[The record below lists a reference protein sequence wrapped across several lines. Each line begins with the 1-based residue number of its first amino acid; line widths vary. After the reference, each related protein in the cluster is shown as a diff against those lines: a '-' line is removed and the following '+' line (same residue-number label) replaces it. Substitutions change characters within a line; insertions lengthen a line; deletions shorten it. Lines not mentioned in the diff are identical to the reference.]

1 MAKLTQTVIT
11 RESVKED
18 LLTLSGGNKKLL
30 LYLGV
35 ASTVL
40 VFPVLAMLVEFLIHD
55 ITNQN
60 GALEIFF
67 SFLSVLSIA
76 ILPGVFFLMYFL
88 SHADVRKIKKGMFTV
103 KTDKVVYMA
112 EKLKYTGRSTR
123 LVKVFEFRDSGE
135 VEIDGG
141 TYEYTSHGDE
151 FYLVF
156 IDGVKTPSLTY
167 ACKIYDYNE

>member
-11 RESVKED
+11 RDSVKES

-40 VFPVLAMLVEFLIHD
+40 VFPVLAMLMEFLIHD
-55 ITNQN
+55 ITYQN

-67 SFLSVLSIA
+67 SFLSLLSIA

-88 SHADVRKIKKGMFTV
+88 SHASVRKVKKGMFTV
-103 KTDKVVYMA
+103 KTDKVTYMA
-112 EKLKYTGRSTR
+112 EKMKYTGGSTR

-135 VEIDGG
+135 VEVDSG
-141 TYEYTSHGDE
+141 TYSYTSHGDE

-156 IDGVKTPSLTY
+156 IDGDKSPSLIY

>member
-18 LLTLSGGNKKLL
+18 LLALSGGNKKLL

-40 VFPVLAMLVEFLIHD
+40 VLPVLAILVDFLIHD

-60 GALEIFF
+60 GALEIFL

-103 KTDKVVYMA
+103 KTDRVTYMT
-112 EKLKYTGRSTR
+112 ERMQYTGKHSR
-123 LVKVFEFRDSGE
+123 LVKVLEFRDSGE
-135 VEIDGG
+135 VEVDDV
-141 TYEYTSHGDE
+141 TYSYTSHGDE
-151 FYLVF
+151 FYLAF
-156 IDGVKTPSLTY
+156 IDGDKKPTLTY